1 MSKLATYTNS
11 KTFKFSDEQINT
23 FEKLESLNV
32 NISKFIRIAIK
43 EKIERDYKSLQPKLN
58 LSKIKERYF

>member
-11 KTFKFSDEQINT
+11 KTFKFSDQQINT
-23 FEKLESLNV
+23 FEKLEGLNV
-32 NISKFIRIAIK
+32 NVSKFVRIAIK

-58 LSKIKERYF
+58 LSKIKDRYF